1 MMTHVPNTESCDANS
16 AKAPAPKITNLDR
29 EAGLL
34 SVMEAAAY
42 LNISRA
48 HLYELLKQAEF
59 ARIKIGRRT
68 LFERRDLDAF
78 VARHRTTATEI

>member
-1 MMTHVPNTESCDANS
+1 
-16 AKAPAPKITNLDR
+16 
-29 EAGLL
+29 
-34 SVMEAAAY
+34 MEAAAY

>member
-1 MMTHVPNTESCDANS
+1 MTHVPNYEPCYANS
-16 AKAPAPKITNLDR
+16 AKASAPKKVERPLDAR
-29 EAGLL
+29 LL
-34 SVMEAAAY
+34 SVVEATAY

-48 HLYELLKQAEF
+48 LLYQLLKRAEF